1 MVDVRENSHEDPS
14 LIVTG
19 WRKKDEKTRGE
30 KWEEET
36 RDMEE
41 TILTRRSKDVARI
54 RWTSQKKL
62 YGGESGESDTMDSA
76 NTIMDVFYEKNIDL
90 TNITGERGQSNVGD
104 EIMQHAE
111 SDINVDSATA
121 KEQRGEGVIRTTEE
135 SGEQSQA
142 AAGEGLTP
150 YIFLTLEELE
160 KLRETIRKTLREI
173 D

>member
-1 MVDVRENSHEDPS
+1 MVDVRESSHEDPS
-14 LIVTG
+14 IIVTG
-19 WRKKDEKTRGE
+19 WRNKGEKTRGE
-30 KWEEET
+30 KREEET

-62 YGGESGESDTMDSA
+62 YGGESGESDMGTMDSA

-90 TNITGERGQSNVGD
+90 TNITGERGQSNVEE

-121 KEQRGEGVIRTTEE
+121 KEQRGEGCNKDYR
-135 SGEQSQA
+135 G
-142 AAGEGLTP
+142 
-150 YIFLTLEELE
+150 
-160 KLRETIRKTLREI
+160 KW
-173 D
+173 